1 MKDSLVSLSKKNRD
15 NIFLKNK
22 LNLQCKCG
30 YSGKIT
36 YYDFLSGG
44 EFSIGE
50 PTQTISPYVSEG
62 IIEETIS
69 VTPINLTIK
78 CPDCGE
84 DITAVFPMSLQDIIS
99 LLQSQP
105 PDPQMYG

>member
-1 MKDSLVSLSKKNRD
+1 MKDTLVSLSKKNRD

-22 LNLQCKCG
+22 LNIRCKCG
-30 YSGKIT
+30 YSEKIT

-50 PTQTISPYVSEG
+50 NTQTISPFISEA

-69 VTPINLTIK
+69 VTPITLTKK
-78 CPDCGE
+78 CPVCGE
-84 DITAVFPMSLQDIIS
+84 DITAMFPLSLQDTIS
-99 LLQSQP
+99 LLKSSP
-105 PDPQMYG
+105 PDSQMYG

>member
-1 MKDSLVSLSKKNRD
+1 MKDILVSLSKKNRD

-22 LNLQCKCG
+22 LNLRCKCG

-50 PTQTISPYVSEG
+50 NTQTISPFISEG
-62 IIEETIS
+62 VIEETIS
-69 VTPINLTIK
+69 VTPITLTRK

-84 DITAVFPMSLQDIIS
+84 DITSMFPLSLQDAIS
-99 LLQSQP
+99 LLKSQP